1 MVQVDHI
8 LLFIFLIVTFVD
20 CLGRLRDIFQ
30 LDYFFNFLSSIASKD
45 AYFGLFATVVGSL
58 IGYFFA
64 RRSEKIAARI
74 RIVQLNLEA
83 HYCLILIE
91 RELSDSLVERE
102 LSNYRDELKKLYDVM
117 VQLYAQLVISNRK
130 FESKILQSFINAVM
144 SHLLIA
150 VDEYEIRENDK
161 RLLDE
166 ISCFLDRFCR
176 ADKNF
181 LCRNFDRIVTRN
193 RRNEQEK
200 FVQIYLDQHDYG
212 L

>member
-1 MVQVDHI
+1 MVVWE
-8 LLFIFLIVTFVD
+8 D
-20 CLGRLRDIFQ
+20 CVI
-30 LDYFFNFLSSIASKD
+30 DYFFNFLSSIASKD

-74 RIVQLNLEA
+74 RIAQLNLEA

-102 LSNYRDELKKLYDVM
+102 LSNYRDKLKNLYDVM

-130 FESKILQSFINAVM
+130 FESRILQSFIDAVM

-150 VDEYEIRENDK
+150 VDEYEIRKNDK
-161 RLLDE
+161 KLLDE
-166 ISCFLDRFCR
+166 VSCFLDRFCR

-193 RRNEQEK
+193 CRNEQEK
-200 FVQIYLDQHDYG
+200 FVQIYLDEHDYD

>member
-1 MVQVDHI
+1 LVVWE
-8 LLFIFLIVTFVD
+8 D
-20 CLGRLRDIFQ
+20 CVI
-30 LDYFFNFLSSIASKD
+30 DYFFNFLSSIASKD

-74 RIVQLNLEA
+74 RIAQLNLEA

-102 LSNYRDELKKLYDVM
+102 LSNYRDKLKNLYDVM

-130 FESKILQSFINAVM
+130 FESRILQSFIDAVM

-150 VDEYEIRENDK
+150 VDEYEIRKNDK
-161 RLLDE
+161 KLLDE
-166 ISCFLDRFCR
+166 VSCFLDRFCR

-193 RRNEQEK
+193 CRNEQEK
-200 FVQIYLDQHDYG
+200 FVQIYLDEHDYD

>member
-1 MVQVDHI
+1 MVVWEDC
-8 LLFIFLIVTFVD
+8 VT
-20 CLGRLRDIFQ
+20 
-30 LDYFFNFLSSIASKD
+30 DYFFNFLGSIASKD

-74 RIVQLNLEA
+74 RIAQLNLEA

-102 LSNYRDELKKLYDVM
+102 LSNYRDKLKNLYDVM

-130 FESKILQSFINAVM
+130 FESKILQSFIDAVM

-150 VDEYEIRENDK
+150 VDEYEIRKNDK
-161 RLLDE
+161 KLLDE
-166 ISCFLDRFCR
+166 VSCFLDRFCR

-193 RRNEQEK
+193 CRNEQEK
-200 FVQIYLDQHDYG
+200 FVQIYLDEHDYD

>member
-1 MVQVDHI
+1 MI
-8 LLFIFLIVTFVD
+8 
-20 CLGRLRDIFQ
+20 
-30 LDYFFNFLSSIASKD
+30 DYFFNFLSSIASKD

-74 RIVQLNLEA
+74 RIAQLNLEA

-102 LSNYRDELKKLYDVM
+102 LSNYRDKLKNLYDVM

-130 FESKILQSFINAVM
+130 FESKILQSFIDAVM

-150 VDEYEIRENDK
+150 VDEYEIRKNDK
-161 RLLDE
+161 KLLDE
-166 ISCFLDRFCR
+166 VSCFLDRFCR
-176 ADKNF
+176 PDKNF

-193 RRNEQEK
+193 CRNEQEK
-200 FVQIYLDQHDYG
+200 FVQIYLDEHDYD